1 MKPQPLSL
9 LVTAA
14 LSALSQGSGM
24 LSSAAPPGYVSESG
38 FGLVHVVKYRPL
50 CDLAALKQLM
60 T

>member
-1 MKPQPLSL
+1 
-9 LVTAA
+9 
-14 LSALSQGSGM
+14 M